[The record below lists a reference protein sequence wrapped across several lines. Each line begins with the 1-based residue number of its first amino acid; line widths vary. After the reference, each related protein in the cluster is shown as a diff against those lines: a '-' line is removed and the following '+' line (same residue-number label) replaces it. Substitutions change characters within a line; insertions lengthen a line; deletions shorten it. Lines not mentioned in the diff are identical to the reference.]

1 MVTATA
7 TPIPPA
13 IQAALPKRRDGATL
27 SLRRVLLLISSL
39 SLTTRD
45 RYFAVSVI
53 FLLSISWPR
62 RITVTVTSQFASHRD
77 LALASVPSLPRA

>member
-13 IQAALPKRRDGATL
+13 IHAALPKRRDGATL
-27 SLRRVLLLISSL
+27 SFRGVLLLISSL
-39 SLTTRD
+39 SPTTRD

-53 FLLSISWPR
+53 LLLSISCPP
-62 RITVTVTSQFASHRD
+62 RITVTVTSQLPAFVTWP
-77 LALASVPSLPRA
+77 LPGYVPLPRA